1 MSNDERIEGT
11 VLIVDDDPRNLKVLN
26 SLLRNAGFQVLLAKD
41 GAQCLESAELGRPD
55 LILLD
60 IVMTEMDGYE
70 TCRRL
75 KAGPKTADIPV
86 IFISALAEQD
96 NILQGFDAGGVDYVA
111 KPFQREEVLA
121 RVMAHV
127 TIQRQKNEL
136 CACTLGLEAKI
147 KETEKM
153 AASLERSERRL
164 NEAQV
169 LAGLGNWERDLATG
183 ESNWSDNQYRLFGYE
198 PGEEKGDYDLFKKH
212 VHPEDLDR
220 VVKAIEDCIR
230 IGRPYEIEYR
240 YLPLNGE
247 VRYAHAVDEIEFDQT
262 GRPTRILGT
271 FQDITERK
279 KTEEE
284 RLRMERRLQ
293 TARRLESLGILAGGI
308 AHDFNNLL
316 YVVLGNLDMA
326 REDVPEYSEAHRF
339 LEESEKAA
347 QRAVHLVRQML
358 AYSGKGQFL
367 VSHID
372 IGDLI
377 RDNVRELQIA
387 VSGKARLTLDLA
399 PDLPPVKGDA
409 RQLLQLL
416 TNLVINAAEAC
427 EQDGGNV
434 AIATSAR
441 TCDRGYMS
449 ETIPDIFI
457 SSEAPLAPAPFVVID
472 VTDDGPGMGPDTKKR
487 IFEPFFTTKFQ
498 GRGLGLAAAMGIV
511 RGHGGYI
518 RVDSEPGRGSVFRVL
533 LPALTETP

>member
-1 MSNDERIEGT
+1 MCKDERIEGT
-11 VLIVDDDPRNLKVLN
+11 VLIVDDDPQNLKVLN
-26 SLLRNAGFQVLLAKD
+26 SLLENAGFQVLLAKD

-75 KAGPKTADIPV
+75 KSTPATADIPV
-86 IFISALAEQD
+86 IFISALAEQE
-96 NILQGFDAGGVDYVA
+96 NILQGFEAGGVDYVA

-127 TIQRQKNEL
+127 TIHRQKTEL
-136 CACTLGLEAKI
+136 SACTTHLEAKI
-147 KETEKM
+147 KETKKM
-153 AASLERSERRL
+153 AASLEKSERRL

-169 LAGLGNWERDLATG
+169 LAGLGNWEQDLTTG
-183 ESNWSDNQYRLFGYE
+183 KSNWSENQYRLFGYAT
-198 PGEEKGDYDLFKKH
+198 GESTGDYDLFKKH

-230 IGRPYEIEYR
+230 IGQPYEIEYR
-240 YLPLNGE
+240 YLHLNGE
-247 VRYAHAVDEIEFDQT
+247 VRYAHAVGEIECDQS
-262 GRPTRILGT
+262 GRPVRIHGT

-279 KTEEE
+279 RAEKKTLE
-284 RLRMERRLQ
+284 MERDLQ

-326 REDVPEYSEAHRF
+326 REDIPDHSKAHLF

-358 AYSGKGQFL
+358 AYSGNSQFAL
-367 VSHID
+367 SPMD

-377 RDNVRELQIA
+377 RENVQELQIA
-387 VSGKARLTLDLA
+387 VSGKARLALDLA
-399 PDLPPVKGDA
+399 PDLPPVKGES
-409 RQLLQLL
+409 RQLSQLL
-416 TNLVINAAEAC
+416 TNLVVNAAEAC
-427 EQDGGNV
+427 EQDGGGAI
-434 AIATSAR
+434 AIATSVR
-441 TCDRGYMS
+441 TCDREYLS
-449 ETIPDIFI
+449 ETILDIFI
-457 SSEAPLAPAPFVVID
+457 SSEAPLEPAPFVVID

-498 GRGLGLAAAMGIV
+498 GRGLGLAAALGIV
-511 RGHGGYI
+511 RGHRGYI

-533 LPALTETP
+533 LPALT